1 MRVGRIP
8 PGEEK
13 GFCHGCHNRAIIQA
27 SFGDKRSDL
36 KLCGKCSKYL
46 SDFLARRLAE
56 HDAGT
61 PIPTPKASADN
72 WGNR

>member
-8 PGEEK
+8 PDQAK
-13 GFCHGCHNRAIIQA
+13 GFCHACHNRAIIDVA
-27 SFGDKRSDL
+27 LGTARPNL
-36 KLCGKCSKYL
+36 RLCGKCSKYL

-56 HDAGT
+56 HEAGS
-61 PIPTPKASADN
+61 PIPTAKERADN